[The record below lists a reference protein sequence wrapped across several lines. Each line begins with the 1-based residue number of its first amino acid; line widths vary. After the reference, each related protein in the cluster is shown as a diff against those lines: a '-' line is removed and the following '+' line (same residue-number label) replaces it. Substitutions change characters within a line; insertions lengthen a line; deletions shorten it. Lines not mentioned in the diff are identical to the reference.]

1 MCGLAVAISLK
12 QGHSIREKGVLAMRD
27 ALKHRGPDAEGS
39 WFGMMVGM
47 GHVRL
52 SIVDTKSPPQPYH
65 LDELVVVFNGEVYNH
80 NELRDELVARGYIF
94 KSRCDTDVVLAAFHC
109 WGEASFARLDGMFA
123 FVIYNKK
130 TCDMWVCRDRFGI
143 KPLYMREV
151 ESGNVVVLSSEL
163 PSLLAYK
170 DSGSCALNPRYI
182 EQYMTLGF
190 NLEDTGC
197 YDGIKQLPPGQYI
210 KFTAGS
216 KDFTFN
222 VYFEPRSIMMGKE
235 HSKLPS
241 GDDGEFLLVEAVRS
255 QMVADVEVGTFLS
268 GGVDSSFITSISSRI
283 SDNKIKSFSAGFNLP
298 DFDETPESKIL
309 SKEIGV
315 EQFIEKFGSEM
326 LLNAG
331 LVIDIYGEP
340 FADNAA
346 LPTYA
351 LAKMAADNNIKV
363 VLSGDGADE
372 LFFGYRNHRSMFIE
386 EKIKHCL
393 PKFMKA
399 SVFPFMGKYY
409 PHHPSMPRFMRAQS
423 TFESLGM
430 SLPASYCSA
439 MGVTSRRMLDALY
452 SKEFKSQ
459 LQGYRT
465 EHSFEMIAADCE
477 FEDPMKVIQYLDLKT
492 YLPGSILKKVDRA
505 TMKAGVEARVPFL
518 SNDLSVAAL
527 STPSSF
533 NLGLNANKAQVR
545 KWSTNWLPEEFKNR
559 AKKSF
564 TSPLDQWFRCLQY
577 ERFCR
582 IIMSESL
589 MDSQIFDIKAVQR
602 LMDMHYKGELNC
614 GSTLWSLAVMS
625 KFLG

>member
-12 QGHSIREKGVLAMRD
+12 QGHLIREKSVIAMRD
-27 ALKHRGPDAEGS
+27 AIKHRGPDAEGS
-39 WFGMMVGM
+39 WFEPMVGM

-65 LDELVVVFNGEVYNH
+65 LDELVIVFNGEVYNH
-80 NELRDELVARGYIF
+80 NALRDELTACGYIF

-109 WGEASFARLDGMFA
+109 WGEASFSRFDGMFA

-130 TCDMWVCRDRFGI
+130 THDAWACRDRFGI

-151 ESGNVVVLSSEL
+151 DNGDVIVFSSEL
-163 PSLLAYK
+163 PSLLAYENSNS
-170 DSGSCALNPRYI
+170 DVINPHYV

-197 YDGIKQLPPGQYI
+197 YNGVKQLTPGQYV
-210 KFTAGS
+210 KFNAGS
-216 KDFTFN
+216 KGLTFN
-222 VYFEPRSIMMGKE
+222 VYFDPRNIMMGKQ
-235 HSKLPS
+235 HSEIPDGS
-241 GDDGEFLLVEAVRS
+241 GESLLVDSVKS
-255 QMVADVEVGTFLS
+255 QLVADVEVGTFLS
-268 GGVDSSFITSISSRI
+268 GGLDSSFITSISSKI
-283 SDNKIKSFSAGFNLP
+283 SDNKIKSFSAGFDLS
-298 DFDETPESKIL
+298 DYDETPESTVL
-309 SKEIGV
+309 SKKIGV
-315 EQFIEKFGSEM
+315 EQFIKKFGAEV

-346 LPTYA
+346 IPTYA
-351 LAKMAADNNIKV
+351 LAQMAADNNVKV
-363 VLSGDGADE
+363 ILSGDGADE
-372 LFFGYRNHRSMFIE
+372 LFFGYKNHRSMFLE
-386 EKIKHCL
+386 EKAKRCF
-393 PKFMKA
+393 PKFMKTA
-399 SVFPFMGKYY
+399 VFPFMGKYY

-430 SLPASYCSA
+430 SLPSSYCAA
-439 MGVTSRRMLDALY
+439 MGMTSRRMLDGLY
-452 SKEFKSQ
+452 SKEFKAK

-465 EHSFEMIAADCE
+465 EQSFERIAAGCE

-492 YLPGSILKKVDRA
+492 YLPGTILKKVDRA

-518 SNDLSVAAL
+518 SNDLSAAAL
-527 STPSSF
+527 ATPSSF
-533 NLGLNANKAQVR
+533 NLGLNKNKAQVR
-545 KWSTNWLPEEFKNR
+545 GWSTGWLPEESQNR

-602 LMDMHYKGELNC
+602 LMDMHYEGKLNC
-614 GSTLWSLAVMS
+614 GSTLWSLAIMS
-625 KFLG
+625 KFSG